1 MKNWRQYKSID
12 QWIPDM
18 VKHRNFTLVFIS
30 IVFHASMKLLSYEQ
44 FHDKGNIEMKRKIGE
59 NFVHK
64 RKKK

>member
-1 MKNWRQYKSID
+1 
-12 QWIPDM
+12 M

-44 FHDKGNIEMKRKIGE
+44 FDNKGNIEMKRKIGE